1 MGAGFRL
8 IKGGSMK
15 ISIASAASAVLSLAI
30 LVPGIA
36 AANDFPT
43 QSRMEYVMECM
54 KDHDG
59 KHEYLYK
66 CSCVVD
72 QIASKLK
79 YADYLEGSTALRYQ
93 TLAGERGA
101 EFRDPPDVR
110 SMARKYKNIQQQA
123 NAACFVK

>member
-1 MGAGFRL
+1 
-8 IKGGSMK
+8 MK
-15 ISIASAASAVLSLAI
+15 ISIASAASAVLGLAI